1 MDMSGL
7 DLGEIEGVQEAKK
20 KGVVDIIFVIDT
32 SGSMGPAIYQI
43 GKNIAGF
50 IQNLKPEDVKDWR
63 VRVFSFGDLE
73 SDTPD
78 IAMNVNRPWIAKSD
92 DPQAIVNQF
101 VECIENVKK
110 QGGGDEPESSLD
122 AVFLAARD
130 GFDASWTE
138 RTRAIVLFTDA
149 TPKPIQKE
157 TLGASVDGL
166 QLLSQQITDG
176 HTYLHMFAPVHGD
189 YETIKN
195 NGGKYVNYIPVNPG
209 GENPVEALKST
220 DFSDVLK
227 TLGKSVSQASMVS

>member
-7 DLGEIEGVQEAKK
+7 DLGEIEGIQEAKK

-32 SGSMGPAIYQI
+32 SGSMGPAISQI
-43 GKNIAGF
+43 GKNISGF
-50 IQNLKPEDVKDWR
+50 VKNLKPEDVKDWR

-78 IAMNVNRPWIAKSD
+78 IAMNVNRPWVAKSD
-92 DPQAIVNQF
+92 DPQAIVDQF

-130 GFDASWTE
+130 GFDAEWTE

-149 TPKPIQKE
+149 SPKKIQKE
-157 TLGASVDGL
+157 TLGVDADGL
-166 QLLSQQITDG
+166 MLLSQQITDG
-176 HTYLHMFAPVHGD
+176 HTYLSMFAPTHTD
-189 YETIKN
+189 YEAIKN
-195 NGGKYVNYIPVNPG
+195 NGGKYVNYVPVNSQ

-220 DFSDVLK
+220 DFSDVLT
-227 TLGKSVSQASMVS
+227 TLGKSVSQASLVS